1 MTVDAA
7 RDAGA
12 GPGMLSRALAV
23 LRRWLPAVLVAGVV
37 IGAWEGLV
45 AVNDVPSWKLPPP
58 SGVAVEMWEARAL
71 LASHTWVTL
80 TEVLAGFAIAL
91 VAGVTLAGLI
101 SISSTMARVLYPP
114 VIASETVPW
123 IVIAPLLLIWVGYGM
138 QHKVIVVALIALFPI
153 VVNTADGL
161 RSADPDMVSLL
172 RALGASRRQIFAK
185 VQVPSSLP
193 SLFSGIKIAVTASV
207 IGAVVGRVGRLQ
219 RGPGLPGHPV
229 QVPVPHRPGPG
240 IHLSAVPDGDSP
252 LPGRSPGREAAA
264 ALVPR
269 RPPQPRAGPGIG
281 KPTSD
286 NNTHYGG

>member
-1 MTVDAA
+1 MTVEAA

-23 LRRWLPAVLVAGVV
+23 LRRWLPAALVAGIV

-80 TEVLAGFAIAL
+80 AEVLAGFAIAL

-207 IGAVVGRVGRLQ
+207 IGAVVGEWVGSSEGLGYLAIRSKSQFLTDRVLASIFLLCLMGIALFLVAALAERRLLPWYHDA
-219 RGPGLPGHPV
+219 RRNRVPGL
-229 QVPVPHRPGPG
+229 
-240 IHLSAVPDGDSP
+240 
-252 LPGRSPGREAAA
+252 E
-264 ALVPR
+264 
-269 RPPQPRAGPGIG
+269 
-281 KPTSD
+281 
-286 NNTHYGG
+286 

>member
-1 MTVDAA
+1 MTADAA
-7 RDAGA
+7 RDAGTE
-12 GPGMLSRALAV
+12 PGMLSRSLAV
-23 LRRWLPAVLVAGVV
+23 LRRWLPAALVAGVV
-37 IGAWEGLV
+37 LGAWEGLV
-45 AVNDVPSWKLPPP
+45 AVNDVPAWKLPPP
-58 SGVAVEMWEARAL
+58 SGIAVEMWEARAL

-80 TEVLAGFAIAL
+80 AEVLAGFAIAL

-172 RALGASRRQIFAK
+172 RALGASRRQVFAK

-207 IGAVVGRVGRLQ
+207 IGAVVGEWVGSSEGLGYLAIRSKSQFLTDRVLASIFLLCLMGIALFLVAALAERRLLPWYHDA
-219 RGPGLPGHPV
+219 RRNRAPGL
-229 QVPVPHRPGPG
+229 
-240 IHLSAVPDGDSP
+240 
-252 LPGRSPGREAAA
+252 E
-264 ALVPR
+264 
-269 RPPQPRAGPGIG
+269 
-281 KPTSD
+281 
-286 NNTHYGG
+286 

>member
-1 MTVDAA
+1 MTMDAA
-7 RDAGA
+7 RDAGS
-12 GPGMLSRALAV
+12 GHGTLSRALVV
-23 LRRWLPAVLVAGVV
+23 LGRWLPAVLVAGIA

-58 SGVAVEMWEARAL
+58 SGVAVEMWEARSL
-71 LASHTWVTL
+71 LAAHTWVTL
-80 TEVLAGFAIAL
+80 AEVLAGFAIAL
-91 VAGVTLAGLI
+91 IAGVTLAGLI

-207 IGAVVGRVGRLQ
+207 IGAVVGEWVGSSEGLGYLAIRSKSQFLTDRVLASIFLLCVMGVALF
-219 RGPGLPGHPV
+219 LV
-229 QVPVPHRPGPG
+229 
-240 IHLSAVPDGDSP
+240 
-252 LPGRSPGREAAA
+252 A
-264 ALVPR
+264 ALAER
-269 RPPQPRAGPGIG
+269 RLLPWRHDARRNRVAGL
-281 KPTSD
+281 
-286 NNTHYGG
+286 

>member
-12 GPGMLSRALAV
+12 QRGALSRALAV

-45 AVNDVPSWKLPPP
+45 AVNDVPGWKLPPP

-71 LASHTWVTL
+71 LASHAWVTL
-80 TEVLAGFAIAL
+80 AEVLAGFAIAL

-207 IGAVVGRVGRLQ
+207 IGAVVGEWVGSSEGLGYLAIRSKSQFLTDRVLASIFLLCLMGIALFLVAALAERRLLPWYHDA
-219 RGPGLPGHPV
+219 RRNRAPGL
-229 QVPVPHRPGPG
+229 
-240 IHLSAVPDGDSP
+240 
-252 LPGRSPGREAAA
+252 E
-264 ALVPR
+264 
-269 RPPQPRAGPGIG
+269 
-281 KPTSD
+281 
-286 NNTHYGG
+286 

>member
-1 MTVDAA
+1 MTMGTTGNA
-7 RDAGA
+7 RVEGRK
-12 GPGMLSRALAV
+12 MLCRTFV
-23 LRRWLPAVLVAGVV
+23 VVRRWLPALVIGGAA

-45 AVNDVPSWKLPPP
+45 VVKDVPSWKLPPP
-58 SGVAVEMWEARAL
+58 SGIAVEMWEARSM

-80 TEVLAGFAIAL
+80 EEVLVGFAIAL
-91 VAGVTLAGLI
+91 GVGVTLAGLI
-101 SISSTMARVLYPP
+101 SLSPTLGRVLYPP

-172 RALGASRRQIFAK
+172 RTLGASRWQIFAK

-207 IGAVVGRVGRLQ
+207 IGAVVGEWVGSSEGLGYLAIRSKSQFLTERVFASIFLLCLMGIVLFLTATLAERRLLPWYHDASRGR
-219 RGPGLPGHPV
+219 GLA
-229 QVPVPHRPGPG
+229 R
-240 IHLSAVPDGDSP
+240 
-252 LPGRSPGREAAA
+252 
-264 ALVPR
+264 
-269 RPPQPRAGPGIG
+269 
-281 KPTSD
+281 
-286 NNTHYGG
+286 

>member
-1 MTVDAA
+1 MTVEAA

-23 LRRWLPAVLVAGVV
+23 LRRWLPAALVAGIV

-80 TEVLAGFAIAL
+80 AEVLAGFAIAL

-172 RALGASRRQIFAK
+172 RALGASRRQVFAK

-207 IGAVVGRVGRLQ
+207 IGAVVGEWVGSSEGLGYLAIRSKSQFLTDRVLASIFLLCLMGIALFLVAALAERRLLPWYHDA
-219 RGPGLPGHPV
+219 RRNRVPGL
-229 QVPVPHRPGPG
+229 
-240 IHLSAVPDGDSP
+240 
-252 LPGRSPGREAAA
+252 E
-264 ALVPR
+264 
-269 RPPQPRAGPGIG
+269 
-281 KPTSD
+281 
-286 NNTHYGG
+286 

>member
-1 MTVDAA
+1 MTADAA

-12 GPGMLSRALAV
+12 GRGALSQGLAV
-23 LRRWLPAVLVAGVV
+23 LRRWLPAALVAGVV
-37 IGAWEGLV
+37 LGAWEGLV
-45 AVNDVPSWKLPPP
+45 AVNDVPGWKLPPP

-71 LASHTWVTL
+71 LASHAWVTL
-80 TEVLAGFAIAL
+80 AEVLAGFAIAL

-172 RALGASRRQIFAK
+172 RALGASRRQVFAK

-207 IGAVVGRVGRLQ
+207 IGAVVGEWVGSSEGLGYLAIRSKSQFLTDRVLASIFLLCLMGIALFLVAALAERRLLPWYHDA
-219 RGPGLPGHPV
+219 RRNRAPGL
-229 QVPVPHRPGPG
+229 
-240 IHLSAVPDGDSP
+240 
-252 LPGRSPGREAAA
+252 E
-264 ALVPR
+264 
-269 RPPQPRAGPGIG
+269 
-281 KPTSD
+281 
-286 NNTHYGG
+286 

>member
-1 MTVDAA
+1 MTIDTA
-7 RDAGA
+7 RDIRVER
-12 GPGMLSRALAV
+12 GMLSRALFV
-23 LRRWLPAVLVAGVV
+23 LRRWLPAVLIGGIAV
-37 IGAWEGLV
+37 GAWEGLV

-58 SGVAVEMWEARAL
+58 SGIAVEMWEARSL

-80 TEVLAGFAIAL
+80 EEVLAGFAIAL
-91 VAGVTLAGLI
+91 AAGVTLASLI
-101 SISSTMARVLYPP
+101 SISPTMARVLYPP

-172 RALGASRRQIFAK
+172 RALGASRRQIFTK

-207 IGAVVGRVGRLQ
+207 IGAVVGEWVGSSEGLGYLAIRSKSQFLTDRVLASIFLLCLMGIALFLVAALAERRLMPWYHDARRGR
-219 RGPGLPGHPV
+219 V
-229 QVPVPHRPGPG
+229 
-240 IHLSAVPDGDSP
+240 
-252 LPGRSPGREAAA
+252 PGRE
-264 ALVPR
+264 
-269 RPPQPRAGPGIG
+269 
-281 KPTSD
+281 
-286 NNTHYGG
+286 

>member
-1 MTVDAA
+1 MTMDAA
-7 RDAGA
+7 RDSG
-12 GPGMLSRALAV
+12 GGRGTLSQALVV
-23 LRRWLPAVLVAGVV
+23 LGRWLPAVLVGGIA

-58 SGVAVEMWEARAL
+58 SGVAVEMWEARSL
-71 LASHTWVTL
+71 LAAHTWVTL
-80 TEVLAGFAIAL
+80 AEVLAGFAIAL
-91 VAGVTLAGLI
+91 IAGVTLAGLI

-207 IGAVVGRVGRLQ
+207 IGAVVGEWVGSSEGLGYLAIRSKSQFLTDRVLASIF
-219 RGPGLPGHPV
+219 LLCV
-229 QVPVPHRPGPG
+229 MG
-240 IHLSAVPDGDSP
+240 IVLFLV
-252 LPGRSPGREAAA
+252 A
-264 ALVPR
+264 ALAER
-269 RPPQPRAGPGIG
+269 RLLPWRHDARRNRVAGLE
-281 KPTSD
+281 
-286 NNTHYGG
+286 

>member
-7 RDAGA
+7 RDAEA
-12 GPGMLSRALAV
+12 GPGTLSRGLAI

-37 IGAWEGLV
+37 IGAWEVLV
-45 AVNDVPSWKLPPP
+45 AVNDVPGWKLPPP

-80 TEVLAGFAIAL
+80 AEVLAGFAIAL

-207 IGAVVGRVGRLQ
+207 IGAVVGEWVGSSEGLGYLAIRSKSQFLTDRVLASIFLLCLMGIALFLVAALAERRLLPWYHDA
-219 RGPGLPGHPV
+219 RRNRVPGL
-229 QVPVPHRPGPG
+229 
-240 IHLSAVPDGDSP
+240 
-252 LPGRSPGREAAA
+252 E
-264 ALVPR
+264 
-269 RPPQPRAGPGIG
+269 
-281 KPTSD
+281 
-286 NNTHYGG
+286 

>member
-1 MTVDAA
+1 MTVDAV
-7 RDAGA
+7 RDAGSE
-12 GPGMLSRALAV
+12 PGVLSRALAV
-23 LRRWLPAVLVAGVV
+23 LRRWLPAVLVAGIV
-37 IGAWEGLV
+37 IGLWEGLV
-45 AVNDVPSWKLPPP
+45 AVNNVPSWKLPPP

-91 VAGVTLAGLI
+91 IAGVTLAGLI

-207 IGAVVGRVGRLQ
+207 IGAVVGEWVGSSEGLGYLAIRSKSQFLTDRVLASIFLLCLMGIALFLVAALAERRLLPW
-219 RGPGLPGHPV
+219 RHDARRNRVPGL
-229 QVPVPHRPGPG
+229 
-240 IHLSAVPDGDSP
+240 
-252 LPGRSPGREAAA
+252 E
-264 ALVPR
+264 
-269 RPPQPRAGPGIG
+269 
-281 KPTSD
+281 
-286 NNTHYGG
+286 